1 MIEKLQTLD
10 EILFLWLNSFHIDWL
25 DPIMFQM
32 TKTATWLPFYAVL
45 IFVIY
50 KTDPKNS
57 WWVFGGAALTILF
70 ADQLTSGFMKPFF
83 ERLRPCHD
91 ERWEDII
98 HNYERCG
105 GLYGFVS
112 SHAANTFAIAMFLN
126 LKLKKRI
133 PYLKWLFLWAAVIS
147 YTRVY
152 LGVHY
157 PFDIVLGAI
166 IGMVIGF
173 LVWFLIVFVFREFLK
188 KVLG

>member
-1 MIEKLQTLD
+1 MIDRLRTYD
-10 EILFLWLNSFHIDWL
+10 EELFLWLNSFHSDWL

-32 TKTATWLPFYAVL
+32 TQTVTWLPFYAVL
-45 IFVIY
+45 IYLIY

-57 WWVFGGAALTILF
+57 WWVFGGAALTILL

-91 ERWEDII
+91 ERWEGII
-98 HNYERCG
+98 HNYGRCG

-112 SHAANTFAIAMFLN
+112 SHAANTFAIAMFLT
-126 LKLKKRI
+126 LKLNKQV

-157 PFDIVLGAI
+157 PFDILLGGI
-166 IGMVIGF
+166 IGITIGF
-173 LVWFLIVFVFREFLK
+173 IVWFLIVFVRRELFKQVLK
-188 KVLG
+188 